1 MAGTSGCIPDYHVN
15 FFGQLCKSARRGSSA
30 MPSPK
35 PESEPHIGIETQTTT
50 ASESR
55 CLPKDGPAPRD
66 PIADLFQENQDL
78 IRGLSCGNI
87 ETYQATLRAVF
98 KEVRESRRDSRAERA
113 QRREVGDEGADTE
126 MDVECQAGCED
137 GNRVTTNGNQSQ
149 TPQQAGDGIEHHK
162 QQEQDQQHPPDSQDL
177 EYPTIQKDNPDQNQP
192 QPQSQLRLQSAL
204 NVPRHHFVITH
215 YPQHGD
221 QIGLILQSRGP

>member
-1 MAGTSGCIPDYHVN
+1 
-15 FFGQLCKSARRGSSA
+15 

-137 GNRVTTNGNQSQ
+137 GNRVTMNGN
-149 TPQQAGDGIEHHK
+149 
-162 QQEQDQQHPPDSQDL
+162 
-177 EYPTIQKDNPDQNQP
+177 
-192 QPQSQLRLQSAL
+192 
-204 NVPRHHFVITH
+204 
-215 YPQHGD
+215 
-221 QIGLILQSRGP
+221 